1 MPGAGYAGGWLDIK
15 PAIPGKNRGQAS
27 FDPSHVSN
35 DHEEAGGADGDK
47 GAGHSDP
54 HRNSNDSKAH
64 AGGLTLSV
72 NDSFSPSRAGP

>member
-1 MPGAGYAGGWLDIK
+1 MPRWAVRRQASDI
-15 PAIPGKNRGQAS
+15 PDKNRGQAS
-27 FDPSHVSN
+27 FDPSHISN

-64 AGGLTLSV
+64 AGG
-72 NDSFSPSRAGP
+72 